1 MNSES
6 LHWLNQ
12 GGLKVRSPVQG
23 GGGGLLTV
31 AGVSCT

>member
-1 MNSES
+1 MNFES

-23 GGGGLLTV
+23 GGGLLTV